1 MLVTYIKITEDRQDL
16 TRQHNLIM
24 DCLGRRGLTPDIML
38 SYSDIRLL
46 NREALHPGD
55 MLVVAGMAGLGGSLS
70 LIHDNLKSFLDSGIT
85 VLSAAEDCEIRPD
98 TAGALVLEGMA
109 LALAVRKSLISVT
122 TSRALAQK
130 KASGMRLGRAKNA
143 IVAKRLDGREE
154 EIRDLL
160 SSGLSRREISARLN
174 VSRTTLYN
182 FLKKKKELIYEK

>member
-1 MLVTYIKITEDRQDL
+1 MLVTYIKITEDRQEL

-70 LIHDNLKSFLDSGIT
+70 QIHDNLKSFLDSGIT

-98 TAGALVLEGMA
+98 TAGALVLKGMA

-130 KASGMRLGRAKNA
+130 KASGKRLGRAKNA

-160 SSGLSRREISARLN
+160 SRGLSRREISARLN

-182 FLKKKKELIYEK
+182 FLKNKRS

>member
-1 MLVTYIKITEDRQDL
+1 
-16 TRQHNLIM
+16 M

-70 LIHDNLKSFLDSGIT
+70 QIHDNLKSFLDSGIT

-98 TAGALVLEGMA
+98 AAGVLVLKGMA
-109 LALAVRKSLISVT
+109 LALAVRSLISVT

-130 KASGMRLGRAKNA
+130 KASGVRLGREKNA
-143 IVAKRLDGREE
+143 VVAKRLDGREE
-154 EIRDLL
+154 EIRNLL
-160 SSGLSRREISARLN
+160 SRGLSRREISARLN

-182 FLKKKKELIYEK
+182 FLKSKRS

>member
-85 VLSAAEDCEIRPD
+85 VLSAVEDCEIRPD

-130 KASGMRLGRAKNA
+130 KSLWHEARSGKKCDCCQTPRRPGR
-143 IVAKRLDGREE
+143 
-154 EIRDLL
+154 RDTRPAVPRPVPP
-160 SSGLSRREISARLN
+160 G
-174 VSRTTLYN
+174 N
-182 FLKKKKELIYEK
+182 FRPPQRQPHNTV

>member
-130 KASGMRLGRAKNA
+130 KASGVRLGREKNA
-143 IVAKRLDGREE
+143 VVAKRLDGREE
-154 EIRDLL
+154 EIRNLL
-160 SSGLSRREISARLN
+160 SHGLSRREISARLN

-182 FLKKKKELIYEK
+182 FLKNKQLNY

>member
-1 MLVTYIKITEDRQDL
+1 MLVTYIKITEDRQEL

-70 LIHDNLKSFLDSGIT
+70 QIHDNLKSFLDSGIT

-98 TAGALVLEGMA
+98 AAGALVLEGMA

-130 KASGMRLGRAKNA
+130 KASGVRLGREKNA
-143 IVAKRLDGREE
+143 VVAKRLDGREE
-154 EIRDLL
+154 EIRNLL
-160 SSGLSRREISARLN
+160 SRGLSRREISARLN

>member
-1 MLVTYIKITEDRQDL
+1 MLVTYIKITEDRQEL

-70 LIHDNLKSFLDSGIT
+70 QIHDNLKSFLDSGIT
-85 VLSAAEDCEIRPD
+85 VLSAAEDCEIWPD

-160 SSGLSRREISARLN
+160 SHGLSRREISARLN

>member
-1 MLVTYIKITEDRQDL
+1 MLVTYIKITEDRQEL

-70 LIHDNLKSFLDSGIT
+70 QIHDNLKSFLNSGIT

-98 TAGALVLEGMA
+98 AAGVLVLKGMA

-130 KASGMRLGRAKNA
+130 KASGVRLGRKRTPLLPNA
-143 IVAKRLDGREE
+143 STAGKKRYATCCPAACPAGKFPPA
-154 EIRDLL
+154 
-160 SSGLSRREISARLN
+160 STSAAQHCII
-174 VSRTTLYN
+174 
-182 FLKKKKELIYEK
+182 F

>member
-98 TAGALVLEGMA
+98 TAGALVLKGMA

-160 SSGLSRREISARLN
+160 SRGLSRRKISARLN

-182 FLKKKKELIYEK
+182 FLKKKTELIYEK

>member
-55 MLVVAGMAGLGGSLS
+55 ILVVAGMAGLGDSLS
-70 LIHDNLKSFLDSGIT
+70 LIHNNLKSFLDSGVT

-98 TAGALVLEGMA
+98 AAGALVLEGMA
-109 LALAVRKSLISVT
+109 LALAVRKSLISIT
-122 TSRALAQK
+122 TSRALAQR
-130 KASGMRLGRAKNA
+130 KASGVRLGREKNA
-143 IVAKRLDGREE
+143 VVAKRLDGREE

-160 SSGLSRREISARLN
+160 SRGLSRREISARLN
-174 VSRTTLYN
+174 ISRTTLYN
-182 FLKKKKELIYEK
+182 FLKNKQLNY

>member
-24 DCLGRRGLTPDIML
+24 DCLERRGLTPDMML

-55 MLVVAGMAGLGGSLS
+55 MLAVAGMAVLGDSLS
-70 LIHDNLKSFLDSGIT
+70 LIHDNLKNFLEDGVTI
-85 VLSAAEDCEIRPD
+85 LSAAEDCEIRPD
-98 TAGALVLEGMA
+98 AAGALVLEGMA

-122 TSRALAQK
+122 TSRALAQR
-130 KASGMRLGRAKNA
+130 KASGVRLGREKNA
-143 IVAKRLDGREE
+143 VVAKRLDGREE
-154 EIRDLL
+154 EIRSLL
-160 SSGLSRREISARLN
+160 SRGLSRREVSARLN

-182 FLKKKKELIYEK
+182 FLKKKTELIYEK